1 MANYQKRLIK
11 EITERGLRLTA
22 ADYAALWKRNQYDVN
37 QAAIHLKVAGMITI
51 DTKGVLRM
59 KEGIGG
65 A

>member
-1 MANYQKRLIK
+1 MRDYQKRLIK
-11 EITERGLRLTA
+11 EITERKLRLTA

-37 QAAIHLKVAGMITI
+37 LAAINLKLAGFINI
-51 DTKGVLRM
+51 DSKGVLTM